1 MADVVTPEVR
11 SRMMSGIRGKDT
23 KPEMLLRRSLHAL
36 GLRYR
41 LHVADL
47 PGKPDLVFPRFK
59 AVVFVNGCFWHRH
72 AGCRYATTPATRRD
86 FWERKFA
93 ANVARDEANQHRLL
107 ENGWRVLIVWE
118 CALKKSAI
126 HEIVHSS
133 SQFLRA
139 DSSSFLELPARESS
153 LRA

>member
-1 MADVVTPEVR
+1 
-11 SRMMSGIRGKDT
+11 MMSGIRGKDT
-23 KPEMLLRRSLHAL
+23 KPEMLLRRGLHAL

-41 LHVADL
+41 LHVPELA
-47 PGKPDLVFPRFK
+47 GKPDLVFPRWK
-59 AVVFVNGCFWHRH
+59 AVIFVNGCFWHRH
-72 AGCRYATTPATRRD
+72 PGCRYTMTPATRRE

-107 ENGWRVLIVWE
+107 ENGWRVLVVWE
-118 CALKKSAI
+118 CGLKKSAV

-133 SQFLRA
+133 AQFLRD
-139 DSSSFLELPARESS
+139 DSSKFLELPVRESS